1 MQDKHIFICSCLEKD
16 RSASSKKEY
25 VSPNQDWTSKGW
37 ERCNLRVKEWVEV
50 ADFETA
56 GAQKALTSKRA
67 LVLPRAPSRLLAMVV
82 AVAKGEIAHDCSSHL
97 RIPLP
102 AVVAQISKLH
112 TKSGVGADR
121 GSRGERD
128 LAEN

>member
-1 MQDKHIFICSCLEKD
+1 
-16 RSASSKKEY
+16 
-25 VSPNQDWTSKGW
+25 
-37 ERCNLRVKEWVEV
+37 
-50 ADFETA
+50 
-56 GAQKALTSKRA
+56 
-67 LVLPRAPSRLLAMVV
+67 MVV

-112 TKSGVGADR
+112 TKSGVGVGADR